1 MLQQMLS
8 VGKRIKIKMEM
19 LPILIVLKFLNMV
32 QLEVEFHYESSA
44 QVTTVELTISNQTC
58 LQYMK
63 TWDLFRKNALI
74 SETYICI
81 QSQKLFPMLAKNAKR
96 SLHNQSHTMVCFI
109 TGSRDEPKRSRMM
122 IGGLSNQLYLKNFV
136 QKHSQLITTIKLDGL
151 IFGQKS
157 AWQLL
162 NENIIGQECI
172 KKLMI
177 TYNHVKGVK
186 RFSTY
191 KIGFRRIN
199 Q

>member
-1 MLQQMLS
+1 
-8 VGKRIKIKMEM
+8 M

-63 TWDLFRKNALI
+63 IWDLFRKNALI

-122 IGGLSNQLYLKNFV
+122 IGGLSNQLYLKNFRLEALTAYHDNKAGGAHFWV
-136 QKHSQLITTIKLDGL
+136 EKCMATLKRKYH
-151 IFGQKS
+151 
-157 AWQLL
+157 WPRMH
-162 NENIIGQECI
+162 QE
-172 KKLMI
+172 
-177 TYNHVKGVK
+177 
-186 RFSTY
+186 
-191 KIGFRRIN
+191 IN
-199 Q
+199 DYIQSCERCQTFFNL